1 MANIEKR
8 TDQNGKTSYRVKI
21 RLKGYPVE
29 SATFDR
35 LTDARKWAASTEN
48 AIREGRHFKTTE
60 AKKHTFADAIDRYCA
75 DVLPVKFTTKEQ
87 RNRRPILQWWR
98 DELGLHVMADLASPL
113 FAQCR
118 DRLLKKTNKSGKPFS
133 ADSIKKYFGVVQN
146 VLKYAVN
153 EWHWLEQSPL
163 RDRRV
168 EMPELPA
175 GRVRF
180 LDDQERERLTAACK
194 ESANPLLYPA
204 FILALSTGM
213 RQGELMNLYWRVPSN
228 PPTETAWGVVHL
240 DQNAIVLHSTKNG
253 ERRRVPLVGV
263 ALHVMRELSKVRR
276 LDTALVF
283 PSADPDCPDKPI
295 ELKKAWATA
304 LKRAEVVDFRWHDI
318 RHTTASYL
326 AMNGASLAEI
336 AEILGH
342 KTLQMVRRYSHLS
355 DSHVSNVLA
364 SMNAKILG
372 SSL

>member
-1 MANIEKR
+1 MASIAKR
-8 TDQNGKTSYRVKI
+8 TTTEGKSYYTVRI
-21 RLKGYPVE
+21 RLKGYPIQVE
-29 SATFDR
+29 SFDR
-35 LTDARKWAASTEN
+35 LTDARKWAQLTEA
-48 AIREGRHFKTTE
+48 AIKEGRHFKTTE
-60 AKKHTFADAIDRYCA
+60 AKKHTFADAIDRYLS

-87 RNRRPILQWWR
+87 RNRRAILAWWR
-98 DELGLHVMADLASPL
+98 EELGVHVMADLASPM

-118 DRLLKKTNKSGKPFS
+118 DKLLKRTSKTGKPFS

-153 EWHWLEQSPL
+153 EWQWLEQSPL
-163 RDRRV
+163 RERRV
-168 EMPELPA
+168 EMPELPP
-175 GRVRF
+175 GRVRY

-194 ESANPLLYPA
+194 ESVNPLLYPA

-213 RQGELMNLYWRVPSN
+213 RQGELMNLYWKAPAN
-228 PPTETAWGVVHL
+228 PPTETAWGVVML
-240 DQNAIVLHSTKNG
+240 DQGAIVLHSTKNG
-253 ERRRVPLVGV
+253 ERRRVPLVGA
-263 ALHVMRELSKVRR
+263 ALQVMREMAKLRR

-283 PSADPDCPDKPI
+283 PSPECPQQPI

-304 LKRAEVVDFRWHDI
+304 LKRAEVIDFRWHDL

-372 SSL
+372 AAL

>member
-1 MANIEKR
+1 MARIRERLDK
-8 TDQNGKTSYRVKI
+8 DGKPRYAVEI
-21 RLKGYPVE
+21 RLKGYPAQT
-29 SATFDR
+29 ATFKR
-35 LTDARKWAASTEN
+35 LTDAKKWIQDTESD
-48 AIREGRHFKTTE
+48 IRNGRHFKTTE
-60 AKKHTFADAIDRYCA
+60 AKKHTFADAIDRYLS
-75 DVLPVKFTTKEQ
+75 DVLPVKFTSKEQ

-98 DELGLHVMADLASPL
+98 DELGIHVMADLESPL
-113 FAQCR
+113 FAKAR
-118 DRLLKKTNKSGKPFS
+118 DNLLKKTNKSGKPFS

-146 VLKYAVN
+146 VIKYAVN

-180 LDDQERERLTAACK
+180 LDDQEREQLTAACK

-213 RQGELMNLYWRVPSN
+213 RQGELMNLYWKAPAK
-228 PPTETAWGVVHL
+228 PPIETAWGVVML
-240 DQNAIVLHSTKNG
+240 DQSAIVLHSTKNG
-253 ERRRVPLVGV
+253 ERRRVPLVGL
-263 ALHVMRELSKVRR
+263 ALQVVRELSKVRR

-283 PSADPDCPDKPI
+283 PSADPGCPDKPI

-304 LKRAEVVDFRWHDI
+304 LKRAEVLDFRWHDI

-326 AMNGASLAEI
+326 AMNGASMAEI

-364 SMNAKILG
+364 SMNTKILG
-372 SSL
+372 GA

>member
-1 MANIEKR
+1 MARIRERLDK
-8 TDQNGKTSYRVKI
+8 DGKPRYTAEI
-21 RLKGYPVE
+21 RLKGYPAQ
-29 SATFDR
+29 SATFKR
-35 LTDARKWAASTEN
+35 LTDAKKWIQDTESD
-48 AIREGRHFKTTE
+48 IRNGRHFKTTE
-60 AKKHTFADAIDRYCA
+60 AKKHTFADAIDRYLA
-75 DVLPVKFTTKEQ
+75 DVVPVKFTSKEQ
-87 RNRRPILQWWR
+87 RNRRPILAWWR
-98 DELGLHVMADLASPL
+98 EELGHHVMADLQSPL

-118 DRLLKKTNKSGKPFS
+118 DKLLKKTNKSGKPFS

-168 EMPELPA
+168 EMPELPP
-175 GRVRF
+175 GRVRY

-228 PPTETAWGVVHL
+228 PPTETAWGVVML
-240 DQNAIVLHSTKNG
+240 DQSAIVLHSTKNG
-253 ERRRVPLVGV
+253 ERRRVPLVG
-263 ALHVMRELSKVRR
+263 AAAQVMREMSKVRR

-283 PSADPDCPDKPI
+283 PSPECPQQPI

-304 LKRAEVVDFRWHDI
+304 LKRAEVIDFRWHDI

-364 SMNAKILG
+364 NMNAKILG
-372 SSL
+372 NSL

>member
-21 RLKGYPVE
+21 RLKGFPVQ

-35 LTDARKWAASTEN
+35 LTDAKKWAASTES

-60 AKKHTFADAIDRYCA
+60 AKKHTFADSIERYLS
-75 DVLPVKFTTKEQ
+75 DVLPVKFTSKEQ
-87 RNRRPILQWWR
+87 RNRRPILAWWR
-98 DELGLHVMADLASPL
+98 AELGAHVMADLESPL
-113 FAQCR
+113 FAKAR
-118 DRLLKKTNKSGKPFS
+118 DNLLKKTSKTGKPFS
-133 ADSIKKYFGVVQN
+133 ADSVKKYFGVIQN

-153 EWHWLEQSPL
+153 EWHWLEVSPL

-194 ESANPLLYPA
+194 ESSNPLLYPA

-213 RQGELMNLYWRVPSN
+213 RQGELMNLYWKAPAK
-228 PPTETAWGVVHL
+228 PPIETAWGVVML
-240 DQNAIVLHSTKNG
+240 EQSAIVLHSTKNG
-253 ERRRVPLVGV
+253 ERRRVPLVGA
-263 ALHVMRELSKVRR
+263 ALQVVRELSKVRR

-283 PSADPDCPDKPI
+283 PSADPTCPDKPI

-304 LKRAEVVDFRWHDI
+304 LKRADVLDFRWHDI

-372 SSL
+372 GA

>member
-1 MANIEKR
+1 MASITKR
-8 TDQNGKTSYRVKI
+8 LSDEGETSYFVRV
-21 RLKGYPVE
+21 RLKGYPLQT
-29 SATFDR
+29 ATFKR
-35 LTDARKWAASTEN
+35 LTDAKKWASSTES

-60 AKKHTFADAIDRYCA
+60 AKKHTFADAIDRYLS

-87 RNRRPILQWWR
+87 RNRRAILVWWR
-98 DELGLHVMADLASPL
+98 EELGVHVMADLQSPL

-118 DRLLKKTNKSGKPFS
+118 DKLLKRTSKTGKPFS
-133 ADSIKKYFGVVQN
+133 ADSVKKYFGVVQN

-153 EWHWLEQSPL
+153 EWQWLEQSPL

-168 EMPELPA
+168 EMPELPP
-175 GRVRF
+175 GRVRY
-180 LDDQERERLTAACK
+180 LDDQERERLTVACK

-213 RQGELMNLYWRVPSN
+213 RQGELMNLYWRVPTQ
-228 PPTETAWGVVHL
+228 PPAETAWGVVML
-240 DQNAIVLHSTKNG
+240 EQGAIVLHSTKNG
-253 ERRRVPLVGV
+253 ERRRVPVVGV
-263 ALHVMRELSKVRR
+263 ALQVMRELAKVRR

-283 PSADPDCPDKPI
+283 PSPECPQQPI

-304 LKRAEVVDFRWHDI
+304 LKRAEVIDFRWHDL

-372 SSL
+372 TAL

>member
-21 RLKGYPVE
+21 RLKGHPIE

-35 LTDARKWAASTEN
+35 LTDARKWAASTES

-60 AKKHTFADAIDRYCA
+60 AKKHTFADAIDRYLA
-75 DVLPVKFTTKEQ
+75 DVVPVKFTSKEQ

-98 DELGLHVMADLASPL
+98 NELGAHVMADLASPL

-118 DRLLKKTNKSGKPFS
+118 DKLQKKTNKSGKPFS
-133 ADSIKKYFGVVQN
+133 SDSIKKYFGVVQN

-168 EMPELPA
+168 ELPQLPP
-175 GRVRF
+175 GRVRY
-180 LDDQERERLTAACK
+180 LDDQERERLTVACK
-194 ESANPLLYPA
+194 ESVNPLLYPA

-213 RQGELMNLYWRVPSN
+213 RQGELMNLYWRIPAN
-228 PPTETAWGVVHL
+228 PPTETAWGVVML
-240 DQNAIVLHSTKNG
+240 EQNAIVLHSTKNG
-253 ERRRVPLVGV
+253 ERRRVPLVGA
-263 ALHVMRELSKVRR
+263 ALQVMRELSKVRR

-283 PSADPDCPDKPI
+283 PSPECPQQPI

-304 LKRAEVVDFRWHDI
+304 LKRSEVIDFRWHDI

-372 SSL
+372 GI